1 MVKAS
6 DLVKEQEK
14 RENLKEKTYD
24 KIYERLE
31 KKIILASEANLWSI
45 WYEIPQ
51 FILGIPLYKL
61 KSCAKY
67 LKKKLEK
74 NGFKTDFY
82 KPNLL
87 LIKWSN

>member
-6 DLVKEQEK
+6 DLVKEQGK
-14 RENLKEKTYD
+14 KENLKNKTYD

-31 KKIILASEANLWSI
+31 KKICLASQAGNWMV

-51 FILGIPLYKL
+51 FILGIPLYKV

-67 LKKKLEK
+67 LLKKLEK
-74 NGFKTDFY
+74 NGFTTEYY
-82 KPNLL
+82 KPT
-87 LIKWSN
+87 LILVKWK